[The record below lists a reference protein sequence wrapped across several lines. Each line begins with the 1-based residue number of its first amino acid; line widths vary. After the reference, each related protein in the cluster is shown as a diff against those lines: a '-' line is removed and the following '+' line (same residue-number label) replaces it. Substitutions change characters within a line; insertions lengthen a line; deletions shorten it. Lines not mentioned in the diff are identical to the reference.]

1 MHDFPKAE
9 TIRTNGIN
17 MAVHQAG
24 KGKPIVLCH
33 GWPEM
38 AFSWR
43 YQIQPLV
50 DAGYHVIAPDQRGYT
65 TTDQPE
71 AVEDYDVHQL
81 SADLTGLLDH
91 YGYDD
96 ALFVGHDWG
105 AIVLWNLAMLH
116 PSRVAG
122 LIQMSVPFM
131 ERGKTEWVAFWE
143 SMLGPDF
150 YIVHFNRQPGVAATV
165 FENNTKNFLNNLYR
179 TEQWLD
185 QPKDYGPG
193 MSFINMA
200 SDTQPTGRSLLSEAE
215 LDVFVQG
222 FKASGFH
229 KPINWYRNFTRNWET
244 MADVRQQID
253 QPALMI
259 YGKHDMVP
267 PSENLAKFVPNVE
280 ETTLDCGHWIQ
291 QEKPAETTALMLSWL
306 NKHYP
311 A

>member
-1 MHDFPKAE
+1 MYNFPE
-9 TIRTNGIN
+9 TEYVHTNGIK

-24 KGKPIVLCH
+24 EGRPIVLCH

-38 AFSWR
+38 AYSWR
-43 YQIQPLV
+43 HQIQPLV
-50 DAGYHVIAPDQRGYT
+50 DAGYHVITPDQRGYT

-71 AVEDYDVHQL
+71 AVEDYDIHHL

-91 YGYDD
+91 YGYDN

-105 AIVLWNLAMLH
+105 AIILWNLAMLH
-116 PSRVAG
+116 PTRVAG

-131 ERGKTEWVAFWE
+131 ERGKTEWVGFWE

-150 YIVHFNRQPGVAATV
+150 YIVHFNQQPGVAAKA
-165 FENNTKNFLNNLYR
+165 FESNTRNFLNNLYR
-179 TEQWLD
+179 TDQWLEK
-185 QPKDYGPG
+185 PKDYGPG
-193 MSFINMA
+193 MPFINMA
-200 SDTQPTGRSLLSEAE
+200 SDTSPTGRPLLSEAE
-215 LDVFVQG
+215 LDVFVRG
-222 FKASGFH
+222 FETCGFH

-267 PSENLAKFVPNVE
+267 PSTNLVSFVPNVKE
-280 ETTLDCGHWIQ
+280 VTLDCGHWVQ
-291 QEKPAETTALMLSWL
+291 QEKPEETTTLMLGWL
-306 NKHYP
+306 KTHYP